1 MLVLVEMVQ
10 GYGRLSSAALESV
23 NQTLLV
29 NTFSSLSKA
38 IVLGPSPVRSAL
50 LPRNFF
56 KNDSVCNGS
65 AKSPKACKGKQSTT
79 A

>member
-10 GYGRLSSAALESV
+10 GYDKLSSAALESV
-23 NQTLLV
+23 NQTPLV
-29 NTFSSLSKA
+29 TTFSSLSKEVLCCT

-50 LPRNFF
+50 LPRNC
-56 KNDSVCNGS
+56 STEG
-65 AKSPKACKGKQSTT
+65 AKDACKDNQSTT